1 MKKILVPTDF
11 SQEAENALK
20 VAAQLAKKHDS
31 EIYLL
36 HMLEIPMQEI
46 DAVSAHVEVPEVMFF
61 MKMAHQKFE
70 DMKNSEYLKGIPV
83 HSSLLRRSSY
93 SISKIWNQTNTTF
106 V

>member
-36 HMLEIPMQEI
+36 HMLEIP
-46 DAVSAHVEVPEVMFF
+46 
-61 MKMAHQKFE
+61 
-70 DMKNSEYLKGIPV
+70 
-83 HSSLLRRSSY
+83 
-93 SISKIWNQTNTTF
+93 
-106 V
+106 